1 MTSTL
6 LIELGCE
13 EIPARFCQ
21 PLLDQFATAVH
32 TALQQANL
40 LDTLNP
46 VNPYATSRR
55 LAVVVDGLMTQ
66 QPTQKIY
73 QRGPAVSAPES
84 AVLGFSK
91 KLGYTPDDLIQAD
104 HNGTAYWFLDQT
116 QPGKLAIDC
125 LPSLLTDCVHALKL
139 PIEMHWGEHNGPFI
153 RPVHWVCALLNDTVI
168 PLTLFGIPS
177 DRVTHGH
184 RFLSAGDTPM
194 GVAISLSHATDYSQA
209 LMDHRVMVC
218 PEHRRACIQESM
230 NHYLV
235 NQLVYLSEWPTVLTG
250 RIHTKN
256 LPLDVVKTC
265 IETHQ
270 KAVLL
275 DADQFAFVADSV
287 TEANTD
293 TIIQGNE
300 RVVAARLSDAAF
312 FYESD
317 LKTDL
322 IDYQKKLATIAFQD
336 QFGSMADKTQR
347 IRSLALSLAHLTLGD
362 INIETIERIANH
374 CKCDLATGMVG
385 EFPSLQGTMGQHY
398 YTQQNPDD
406 AATGTGIFEHYLP
419 RFATD
424 TLPTLPE
431 AVIVGIADRLDT
443 LLCCFYNGLIPTGS
457 KDPWALRR
465 IMNSLCQLCIAN
477 PALKLPINTLL
488 KLALETLQNQVRTL
502 KNTDTAYTD
511 AVQFFEQRIYQ
522 YLKTTEV
529 GPMAFGCEITK
540 KTTIRGLYNR
550 AQALTTE
557 KEKNPERFARIH
569 ASAHRIAKLLAN
581 QEQPSSIINETL
593 LTQHEKNLYTILN
606 HKNVSSITDY
616 SEFLESIR
624 FEYWDQIAIQLDDF
638 FEHVMVMDPD
648 PALRTNRIEL
658 LHSVRS
664 RFADLGIDWT
674 KIQP

>member
-1 MTSTL
+1 MSTL

-21 PLLDQFATAVH
+21 PMLDQLSTNVH
-32 TALQQANL
+32 AALQHANL
-40 LDTLNP
+40 LDATNT
-46 VNPYATSRR
+46 VTPYATQRR
-55 LAVVVDGLMTQ
+55 LAMLVTGILDK
-66 QPTQKIY
+66 QPDQTLY
-73 QRGPAVSAPES
+73 QRGPAVGAPDA

-116 QPGKLAIDC
+116 QAGKPAIDG
-125 LPSLLTDCVHALKL
+125 LPSLITDCVRGLKL

-153 RPVHWVCALLNDTVI
+153 RPVHWVCALLDDAII
-168 PLTLFGIPS
+168 PLTLFGVTS

-184 RFLSAGDTPM
+184 RFLSAGDTHIGAP
-194 GVAISLSHATDYSQA
+194 VALAHASDYLEA
-209 LMDHRVMVC
+209 LMTHRVMAD
-218 PEHRRACIQESM
+218 PAQRRATIQASM
-230 NHYLV
+230 DHYLV
-235 NQLVYLSEWPTVLTG
+235 DQLVYLSEWPTVLTG
-250 RIHTKN
+250 RIDRQN

-287 TEANTD
+287 TDSNTN

-322 IDYQKKLATIAFQD
+322 IDYQKKLAAIAFQD

-347 IRSLALSLAHLTLGD
+347 VRILALSLASLTPGGVNLD
-362 INIETIERIANH
+362 CVERIANH

-385 EFPSLQGTMGQHY
+385 EFPSLQGTIGQHY

-406 AATGTGIFEHYLP
+406 PATGVGIFEHYLP

-424 TLPTLPE
+424 SLPSLPE
-431 AVIVGIADRLDT
+431 AMLVGIADRLDT

-465 IMNSLCQLCIAN
+465 IMNSLCQLCVAN
-477 PALKLPINTLL
+477 PALNLPIDTLL
-488 KLALETLQNQVRTL
+488 KQALETLHTQVPTL
-502 KNTDTAYTD
+502 KNTDTAYTN
-511 AVQFFEQRIYQ
+511 AAQFFEQRIYQ
-522 YLKTTEV
+522 YLKTDV
-529 GPMAFGCEITK
+529 GPMVFACEIIPK
-540 KTTIRGLYNR
+540 ETTIRSLYDR
-550 AQALTTE
+550 AQELSRQ
-557 KEKNPERFARIH
+557 KEQNPERFARIQ
-569 ASAHRIAKLLAN
+569 ASAHRVGKLLAD
-581 QEQPSSIINETL
+581 QERPGIGLTL
-593 LTQHEKNLYTILN
+593 TTSHEKALHALVDTHIPFYQDAA
-606 HKNVSSITDY
+606 S
-616 SEFLESIR
+616 LERI
-624 FEYWDQIAIQLDDF
+624 FDHWDQLATQLDDF
-638 FEHVMVMDPD
+638 FNHVMVMDPD
-648 PALRTNRIEL
+648 PTRRDNRIEL
-658 LHSVRS
+658 LYQVLSKFKS
-664 RFADLGIDWT
+664 LGIDWT
-674 KIQP
+674 RIPT